1 MYLWAIYF
9 FYIIVITTLL
19 SLYMSK
25 IRKKVF
31 YILLLDKVQN
41 PQKDNEGKGKKIKIK
56 KTRRK
61 EKKKDV

>member
-31 YILLLDKVQN
+31 YILLLNKVQN
-41 PQKDNEGKGKKIKIK
+41 LQKDHEGKGKKKLK
-56 KTRRK
+56 
-61 EKKKDV
+61 